1 MQTRSFMEDMLSAML
16 GGHAAEEIVFS
27 ELTTG
32 ASDDLDKATDMARR
46 MVTRYGMSRRMGP
59 RTFGKREELVFL
71 GRDISETRNYSD
83 ATALAI
89 DEEISEI
96 IARAHRTARE
106 LLMKHRTKVDE
117 IAHRL
122 IAEETL
128 EADAFNALFDTADV
142 IIEGVATPSPALPS
156 VPGISPSEAR
166 ADQEPMPPVG
176 RPAVA

>member
-1 MQTRSFMEDMLSAML
+1 ML

>member
-46 MVTRYGMSRRMGP
+46 MVTRYGMSRRLGP
-59 RTFGKREELVFL
+59 RTYGKREELVFL

-106 LLMKHRTKVDE
+106 LIMKHRSKVDE
-117 IAHRL
+117 IAKRL
-122 IAEETL
+122 IHDETL
-128 EADAFNALFDTADV
+128 DSEAFNAMFDGVPTEIIDVDTDPASQNGHYTPEPTALLGDSDA
-142 IIEGVATPSPALPS
+142 GGASS
-156 VPGISPSEAR
+156 
-166 ADQEPMPPVG
+166 

>member
-1 MQTRSFMEDMLSAML
+1 
-16 GGHAAEEIVFS
+16 
-27 ELTTG
+27 
-32 ASDDLDKATDMARR
+32 
-46 MVTRYGMSRRMGP
+46 MGP

-106 LLMKHRTKVDE
+106 LLMKHRAKVDE

-128 EADAFNALFDTADV
+128 DSEAFNALFDNQDLVIEASPVPSASLPAPHADPV
-142 IIEGVATPSPALPS
+142 G
-156 VPGISPSEAR
+156 
-166 ADQEPMPPVG
+166 EPETLPPVG